1 MENLIKM
8 IISKMIITNFKGV
21 KHLVIDFKDVTN
33 IYAQNGGFK
42 TTVVD
47 AWFYCLYGKDSHD
60 RQDFN
65 IKNTVDVSL
74 NRGDHS
80 VEIHVATGNNVDV
93 FKRVLREKW
102 TKPKGQKDQV
112 YSGNETLFY
121 CNDVPMQA
129 KEYAAKIN
137 SIIGEG
143 AIKLITN
150 PNHFNSLKWTERR
163 NIIFELAGNISDDEI
178 AASRPE
184 FVSLLAVIGNK
195 TLKGYKNEIA
205 AKKKRLKEDLTAI
218 PNRIDELQR
227 SLPEEMDYS
236 EIEEKIAI
244 KNEEIRVLESSMT
257 DSTLAYDEKFK
268 NIQAKQTE
276 IHNLKTK
283 LNQIEYRIKSEM
295 QDSANK
301 LKNERQELVRVIEDI
316 ERDIK
321 SKKLLVSSSTLKVES
336 LDIKTKDLR
345 AKWEDKNATV
355 FVMSDDETI
364 CPSCERGLDASVLS
378 SKKEQL
384 EANFIK
390 DKNRV
395 LESIVAEANSH
406 KSEVESTTNLLATLT
421 RSLSGL
427 EFDLKNHQNTLSTFD
442 NEKSLPNGGV
452 SLEFH
457 LVKDIEYNETK
468 AKLKDL
474 ESHPAE
480 KIEIDLSDLKERKR
494 LITIEIDALKKELY
508 SKEQRETTL
517 SRISELENDESN
529 LAQQI
534 ADLENIEFNIDSF
547 TRAKIETT
555 EARINGMF
563 KYVTFK
569 MFNRQ
574 VNGEDDETCETMYN
588 GVPFSDLNTAGKIWA
603 GIDIINTLS
612 KHYGLSAPIFLD
624 NRESVTMIP
633 EIDSQIINLIV
644 SPQDKTLRVA

>member
-1 MENLIKM
+1 MKM

-21 KHLVIDFKDVTN
+21 KHLEIDFKDVTN

-42 TTVVD
+42 TTIVD

-65 IKNTVDVSL
+65 IKNTVDTSL

-80 VEIHVATGNNVDV
+80 VEIHVTTGNNLDV

-102 TKPKGQKDQV
+102 TKPKGQRDQV

-129 KEYAAKIN
+129 KEYSAKIN

-143 AIKLITN
+143 AIKLLTN

-163 NIIFELAGNISDDEI
+163 EIIFELAGKISDEEI
-178 AASRPE
+178 ASSRPE
-184 FVSLLAVIGNK
+184 FVSLLAAIGNK
-195 TLKGYKNEIA
+195 TLKGYKNEIS

-218 PNRIDELQR
+218 PHRIDELQL
-227 SLPEEMDYS
+227 SLPEQKDYS
-236 EIEEKIAI
+236 QIEAKIAL
-244 KNEEIRVLESSMT
+244 KNEEVYTIESSMA
-257 DSTLAYDEKFK
+257 DSTLAYDEKCK
-268 NIQAKQTE
+268 VIQAKQAE
-276 IHNLKTK
+276 IHQLKTK
-283 LNQIEYRIKSEM
+283 LNQIEFRIKSEM

-301 LKNERQELVRVIEDI
+301 LKNERQDLLRSIEDI

-321 SKKLLVSSSTLKVES
+321 SKNLLVSSSTLKVES
-336 LDIKTKDLR
+336 LDVKTKDLR
-345 AKWEDKNATV
+345 TKWEDKNATV
-355 FVMSDDETI
+355 FKMSDDDTI
-364 CPSCERGLDASVLS
+364 CPSCERSLDAGVVSLKS
-378 SKKEQL
+378 EQL

-395 LESIVAEANSH
+395 LASIVDEATSH
-406 KSEVESTTNLLATLT
+406 KSEVESTNNLLVTLT
-421 RSLSGL
+421 KSLSAL
-427 EFDLKNHQNTLSTFD
+427 EGQLKNLQDSLVKFD
-442 NEKSLPNGGV
+442 EENSVPLGGV
-452 SLEFH
+452 SLEFK
-457 LVKDIEYNETK
+457 LAKDFEYVQTD
-468 AKLKDL
+468 AKVKDL
-474 ESHPAE
+474 ESQPVE
-480 KIEIDLSDLKERKR
+480 KIEIDLSDLKEKKR
-494 LITIEIDALKKELY
+494 LITIEIDALKKELS

-644 SPQDKTLRVA
+644 SPEDKTLRVA